1 MNDRNYVIVEAKYL
15 EYVNFSQVL
24 ETNPDTV
31 RYSLDKK
38 KFMLKYIGEQPD
50 FIFQITKDAIGLQE
64 YNKNKSLAMFTNLT
78 AKQKDE
84 LTSDQ
89 LLELLMGQK

>member
-38 KFMLKYIGEQPD
+38 KFILKYIGEQPD

-64 YNKNKSLAMFTNLT
+64 YNNSEIIEILKGVEW
-78 AKQKDE
+78 KDQ
-84 LTSDQ
+84 DQ
-89 LLELLMGQK
+89 EHHRG

>member
-1 MNDRNYVIVEAKYL
+1 MNNRNYVIVEAKYL

-64 YNKNKSLAMFTNLT
+64 YNNSEIIEILEGVEW
-78 AKQKDE
+78 KDQ
-84 LTSDQ
+84 DQ
-89 LLELLMGQK
+89 GNHRG

>member
-1 MNDRNYVIVEAKYL
+1 MNDRNYVIVEGKYL

-64 YNKNKSLAMFTNLT
+64 YNNSEIIEILEGVEW
-78 AKQKDE
+78 KDQ
-84 LTSDQ
+84 DQ
-89 LLELLMGQK
+89 GHHRG

>member
-64 YNKNKSLAMFTNLT
+64 YNNSEIIEILKGVEW
-78 AKQKDE
+78 KDQ
-84 LTSDQ
+84 DQ
-89 LLELLMGQK
+89 GHHRG

>member
-31 RYSLDKK
+31 RYSIDKK

-64 YNKNKSLAMFTNLT
+64 YNNSEIIEILKGVEW
-78 AKQKDE
+78 KDQ
-84 LTSDQ
+84 DQ
-89 LLELLMGQK
+89 GNHRG

>member
-24 ETNPDTV
+24 ETNPDTL
-31 RYSLDKK
+31 RDSLDKK

-64 YNKNKSLAMFTNLT
+64 YNNSEIIEILKGVEW
-78 AKQKDE
+78 KDQ
-84 LTSDQ
+84 DQ
-89 LLELLMGQK
+89 GHHRG

>member
-64 YNKNKSLAMFTNLT
+64 YNNSEIIEILEGVEW
-78 AKQKDE
+78 KDQE
-84 LTSDQ
+84 Q
-89 LLELLMGQK
+89 GPHRG